1 MLKLNVDGNNCSL
14 QFSTFILLI
23 LMKSTGA
30 SKQQRRHEQQQR
42 VMKARLWPSK
52 DLRRSMVA
60 GGSLNTGYGAQVNK
74 RLKQLQK
81 QLQLDDGAFKNDL
94 VTIIGSN

>member
-1 MLKLNVDGNNCSL
+1 MLMVTIVLCNLALS
-14 QFSTFILLI
+14 FLLI

-30 SKQQRRHEQQQR
+30 SKKKQRRHEQQQR

-94 VTIIGSN
+94 VTVIGSN